1 MCRSAKNWV
10 GAEPGPILMFFR
22 WSFKPATAIARKCLR
37 YQRTWSSKYN
47 SSIQRNHYSIFIYYC
62 LSWFIIFKYLMY
74 RFDWFEHLGLKW
86 FCVPT
91 VSAMAVDCGGLL
103 FTACPFN
110 GWYMSTE
117 IRARNLADT
126 HRYNKLEVP
135 SKNQAI
141 HLG

>member
-1 MCRSAKNWV
+1 MV
-10 GAEPGPILMFFR
+10 YY
-22 WSFKPATAIARKCLR
+22 FK
-37 YQRTWSSKYN
+37 
-47 SSIQRNHYSIFIYYC
+47 IFDA
-62 LSWFIIFKYLMY
+62 Y
-74 RFDWFEHLGLKW
+74 RFDWFAQLGLKW

-117 IRARNLADT
+117 IGARNLADT
-126 HRYNKLEVP
+126 HRYNKLEVR

-141 HLG
+141 HLGQHKNHFTSIISLADG